1 MRLRIK
7 ENSKVTVSLLD
18 KNENETYIFKY
29 ESSAKEYRMQAG
41 IKKFNVL
48 DKGYLYLGTVQFD
61 FETVNLVSK
70 EESVKNTEKDKKSD
84 SELTSIAIDKVKL
97 DLQKG
102 NKEVYLKLL
111 IGSN

>member
-1 MRLRIK
+1 
-7 ENSKVTVSLLD
+7 
-18 KNENETYIFKY
+18 
-29 ESSAKEYRMQAG
+29 MQTG